1 VINRFHAKPQ
11 RFAKTRGRLCEP
23 LRLCVKLACVGLVL
37 TWAIVSTARSQEA
50 RLRVALIGLTRPST
64 ADSTAIAN
72 KAEGGLNT
80 SLGSD
85 SRVSLVD
92 ESIARPALK
101 GIGYDGSINMSRDEA
116 RRVGSAIGCDFFITG
131 KLEAFTRSD
140 RAAEEH
146 EEALLGVM
154 VVDGRTGELAVF
166 DFIAE
171 KGATREAAVDAL
183 MKTLAARAAGY
194 VDRMSRFQI
203 ARAQIGSPSSDKT
216 PAERV
221 EDIPD
226 EGSPAAAGFK
236 APEFINR
243 VKPDYP
249 DAADRADI
257 TATVEASAVFRA
269 NGEVGEVQIIRW
281 AGFSLDESAERAI
294 RQLKFKPATRDRK
307 PVSVRATIRYNFRR
321 LSEVKP
327 AEPPAKP
334 EDKPVP
340 DLRQLFK
347 PRPPASFQ

>member
-1 VINRFHAKPQ
+1 V
-11 RFAKTRGRLCEP
+11 
-23 LRLCVKLACVGLVL
+23 
-37 TWAIVSTARSQEA
+37 IVSTARSQEA

-72 KAEGGLNT
+72 KAESVLNT

-92 ESIARPALK
+92 ESIARSALK

-116 RRVGSAIGCDFFITG
+116 RRVGSAIGCDFFLTG

-171 KGATREAAVDAL
+171 KGATRQAAVDAL
-183 MKTLAARAAGY
+183 MKTLATRAAGY
-194 VDRMSRFQI
+194 IDRMSRFQL
-203 ARAQIGSPSSDKT
+203 ARAQIGLPSTDKT

-226 EGSPAAAGFK
+226 EASPAAAGFK
-236 APEFINR
+236 PPEFINR

-269 NGEVGEVQIIRW
+269 NGEVGEVQITRW

-294 RQLKFKPATRDRK
+294 RQLKFKPATRDAK
-307 PVSVRATIRYNFRR
+307 PISVRATVRYNFRR
-321 LSEVKP
+321 SS
-327 AEPPAKP
+327 EPPAQTPTKP
-334 EDKPVP
+334 DDKPVP
-340 DLRQLFK
+340 DLRRLFK